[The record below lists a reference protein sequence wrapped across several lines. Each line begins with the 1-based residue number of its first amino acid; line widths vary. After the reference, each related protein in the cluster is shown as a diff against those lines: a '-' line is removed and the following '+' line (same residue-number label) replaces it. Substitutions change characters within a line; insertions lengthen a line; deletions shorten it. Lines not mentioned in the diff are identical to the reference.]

1 MGVIFDKNL
10 SALKIKNP
18 KLAAK
23 LQSYIPTEVP
33 QLVQENGAYNLIYK
47 GKYVH
52 NRQNPLGEASEI
64 FSMCNNIPVSI
75 HLVYGLGL
83 GYLFQLTCRQSVG
96 TVILYEPDL
105 NILRMVF
112 ELVDFSEDMLR
123 KNVYIAEDFNDVSQV
138 IYTKSGMEN
147 SPEMLSLVSQR
158 EFNPT
163 EFEAFVKQVQD
174 VVGSY
179 SLDLKYTKQKFY
191 TSLKF
196 LIISTPRLVHEI
208 PLIHCKDAY
217 KGKTALI
224 VSAGPTL
231 DRNIETIKKYRK
243 NFVLFTVGTALK
255 TLDANGIKPDFLCI
269 IETFNSSRQIEG
281 VDLSEVNFITEPYSN
296 PKLRVFNYKKTYSHI
311 SANTPVNHLW
321 ANICGENIEEYW
333 SKGTVSYTAMNC
345 ARILGCSKI
354 VLVGQDLAYIKGQC
368 YSKDSVYKDLSC
380 EYNEEKGKWEI
391 MAKDFEKF
399 VAAIS
404 PSSDFETG
412 KILAQQ
418 RLERLNNALYYV
430 KGIQGDMIPT
440 ESVYAA
446 FVSPLSEF
454 AEHFNDRT
462 YINTS
467 LVGAQIDGFENMSLE
482 DALKNSEPVGDLTLK
497 TDFSFDKHVIYSN
510 WVKKLEELKMA
521 EPIIEEGKKFAKSL
535 KNDLKR
541 YRNAGSE
548 VLKGLKKLSVNYL
561 SLSSDFS
568 NKSELFDFIMTSDK
582 IDLDYEMKM
591 LSEFTYESVSRICD
605 KISEYYEH
613 AENKIKE
620 VEGLINESIIAKG

>member
-23 LQSYIPTEVP
+23 LQSYIPKEVP

-47 GKYVH
+47 DKYVH
-52 NRQNPLGEASEI
+52 NRQNPLGEAHEI

-112 ELVDFSEDMLR
+112 ELVDFSEDMLK

-404 PSSDFETG
+404 PSSDFEAG

-497 TDFSFDKHVIYSN
+497 ADFSFDKHVIYSN

-613 AENKIKE
+613 AENRIKE